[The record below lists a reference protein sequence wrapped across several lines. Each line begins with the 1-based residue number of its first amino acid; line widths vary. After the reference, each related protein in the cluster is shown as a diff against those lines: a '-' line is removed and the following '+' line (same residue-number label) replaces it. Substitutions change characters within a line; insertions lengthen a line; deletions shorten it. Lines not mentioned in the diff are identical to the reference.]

1 MESGQSDS
9 VESGQDAFRA
19 LCLCRPAPER
29 GGTATDCCRLRS
41 VVRRL
46 EFYRSRAFH
55 ANKSRSSRCGRR
67 GSLPIERFMAVRSRE
82 NSDFGVLPVPRS
94 RDAGAT
100 QKLTE
105 SDDRSPL
112 RNGIRDPVA
121 LGKLVICHRQVCCRI
136 CYGVGRFVPAGA
148 LRLSE
153 ILRRAVSTSRTVTF
167 TICPTATTSDGSRTK

>member
-41 VVRRL
+41 AVRSSK
-46 EFYRSRAFH
+46 FYRSGAFD

-67 GSLPIERFMAVRSRE
+67 GSLPIERFMAVRSRGIRT
-82 NSDFGVLPVPRS
+82 SVFCPVPQS
-94 RDAGAT
+94 RDAGAA

-105 SDDRSPL
+105 SDNRSAQ
-112 RNGIRDPVA
+112 RNEQRDPVA
-121 LGKLVICHRQVCCRI
+121 LGKLVTCHRLVCCGI

-167 TICPTATTSDGSRTK
+167 TICPTAITSDGSRTK